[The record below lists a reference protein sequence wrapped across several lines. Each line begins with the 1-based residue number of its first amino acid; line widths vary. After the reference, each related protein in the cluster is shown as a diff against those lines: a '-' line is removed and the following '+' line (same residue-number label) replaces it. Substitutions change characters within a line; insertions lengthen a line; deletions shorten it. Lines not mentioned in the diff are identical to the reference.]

1 MVKQSVSP
9 MRNFLGIQ
17 RYGRPQFFAALLL
30 LAFVAECLWLVGH
43 MPASAIS
50 ADEFARVQEGL
61 KQWHGRGIAGI
72 QGPAQ
77 ESAHAEWMRG
87 RHPYDSDHS
96 PLWYLIESAPVFIS
110 GVTANSAAW
119 IWLTRMPYVLFG
131 ILLGASVWYV
141 SRRLYGNAGGYI
153 ALALYCFSPAVILAS
168 TLWFAEP
175 NIAGAWGTFGAVFT
189 AIAVSHTLYA
199 PREVV
204 LWNWRRILLL
214 GVSLGLAAG
223 SHFALIIIVP
233 LLLLF
238 MLYLAPERK
247 LAAIAILAAAFG
259 IAIFLLFASYF
270 FHPGLFLQGLR
281 HAKVLIVSGRAL
293 AMSGAY
299 RQMIK
304 EVAASGPVLVLLAP
318 VALII
323 FFLWPRSRYFGN
335 TAPLLMAL
343 LFLGLRVAAP
353 HDPESIFSL
362 AGVVFLFVFIAG
374 IAADL
379 LESKSKELVTA
390 VLAGLLSAN
399 AIWNLIVLTGI
410 AH

>member
-50 ADEFARVQEGL
+50 AGEFARVQEGL
-61 KQWHGRGIAGI
+61 EQWHGRGIAGI
-72 QGPAQ
+72 HGPAQ
-77 ESAHAEWMRG
+77 ESARAEGLQLR
-87 RHPYDSDHS
+87 REPYDPNHS
-96 PLWYLIESAPVFIS
+96 PLWYLIESAPVFIF
-110 GVTANSAAW
+110 GATANSVTW
-119 IWLTRMPYVLFG
+119 VWLTRMPYVVFG
-131 ILLGASVWYV
+131 ALLGVSVWYV

-153 ALALYCFSPAVILAS
+153 ALALCCFSPAVILAS
-168 TLWFAEP
+168 TLSFAQP
-175 NIAGAWGTFGAVFT
+175 NIAGAWGIFGAVFT

-259 IAIFLLFASYF
+259 IAIFLLFAAYF
-270 FHPGLFLQGLR
+270 FCPGLFLQGLR
-281 HAKVLIVSGRAL
+281 HSKVLIVSGRAL

-304 EVAASGPVLVLLAP
+304 EVAASGPVLALLAP

-323 FFLWPRSRYFGN
+323 YFLWPRSRYFGN

-353 HDPESIFSL
+353 HDESIFSL

-374 IAADL
+374 IVADL
-379 LESKSKELVTA
+379 LDSKSKELVTA
-390 VLAGLLSAN
+390 VVTGLLSAN